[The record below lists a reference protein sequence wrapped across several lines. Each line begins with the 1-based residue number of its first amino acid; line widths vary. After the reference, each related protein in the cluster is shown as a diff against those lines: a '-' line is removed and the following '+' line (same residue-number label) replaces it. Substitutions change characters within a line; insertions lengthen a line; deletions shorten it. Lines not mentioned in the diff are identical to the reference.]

1 MAKTK
6 GNGVKMIRSNK
17 AGEAPQP
24 ATARRPLGAQGY
36 GLDESQQK
44 LASDLWAWQLES
56 LRSTIVL
63 GGPISG

>member
-1 MAKTK
+1 MATK
-6 GNGVKMIRSNK
+6 GNDQGMIRSNN
-17 AGEAPQP
+17 AIDTPQRTSAP
-24 ATARRPLGAQGY
+24 RPLGAQGY

-44 LASDLWAWQLES
+44 LASDLWAWQRES